1 MVDSMFEEKHFL
13 KNNQHFLK
21 EFQFKNGFVIE
32 NAKVDYGVV
41 GTPKYD
47 DEGNIINAILF
58 CHHFDGNYS
67 TISNINHTN
76 EEIIIFKEEYFFISI
91 TSLGMPESCSPS
103 TSGLNN
109 NFPDYEIEDL
119 VNFQR
124 QFLNEKFPNIKK
136 LKSIIGYSLGGFIA
150 LGWSI
155 FFPDEMDSIV
165 QLDSSFKSQGYKY
178 VYANLANRI
187 IDQSSEY
194 LDDMYNE
201 SISKM
206 LILISQIRY
215 LMSFPRDYLNTI
227 SNEEIDLSI
236 GNFAEDILFLDIYDM
251 KHFNDFLMS
260 FNLESE
266 LHKIKCKLLI
276 ISFNRTNYFVSE
288 FDAIP
293 LHDAVENSEYLSFDL
308 SIASDNAVNIHNM
321 VLEIKKFVDS
331 V

>member
-1 MVDSMFEEKHFL
+1 MFDEKYFL
-13 KNNQHFLK
+13 KNNQYFLE
-21 EFQFKNGFVIE
+21 EFQFKNGFVLE
-32 NAKVDYGVV
+32 NAKVDYGIV

-47 DEGNIINAILF
+47 DDGNIINAILF
-58 CHHFDGNYS
+58 CHHFEGNYS
-67 TISNINHTN
+67 TISNINHAT
-76 EEIIIFKEEYFFISI
+76 EEIMVLKEEYFFISV

-103 TSGLNN
+103 TSGLNS

-136 LKSIIGYSLGGFIA
+136 LKAIVGYSLGGFIA

-155 FFPDEMDSIV
+155 FYPDEMDCII

-187 IDQSSEY
+187 IDQSSEH

-206 LILISQIRY
+206 LIFISQIRY
-215 LMSFPRDYLNTI
+215 LMSFPMDYLNSI

-236 GNFAEDILFLDIYDM
+236 DTFAEDSLFLDIYDM
-251 KHFNDFLMS
+251 LYFNSFLMS

-266 LHKIKCKLLI
+266 LDRIKCKLLI
-276 ISFNRTNYFVSE
+276 ISLNRTNFHVPE
-288 FDAIP
+288 FDVIP
-293 LHDAVENSEYLSFDL
+293 LHNIVKDSIYLSFDL
-308 SIASDNAVNIHNM
+308 GIASDNAENLHNM

>member
-1 MVDSMFEEKHFL
+1 MFDEKYFL
-13 KNNQHFLK
+13 KNNQYFLE
-21 EFQFKNGFVIE
+21 EFQFKNGFVLE
-32 NAKVDYGVV
+32 NAKVDYGIV

-47 DEGNIINAILF
+47 DDGNIINAILF
-58 CHHFDGNYS
+58 CHHFGGNYS
-67 TISNINHTN
+67 TISNINHAT
-76 EEIIIFKEEYFFISI
+76 EEIMVLKEEYFFISV

-136 LKSIIGYSLGGFIA
+136 LKAIVGYSLGGFIA

-155 FFPDEMDSIV
+155 FYPDEMDCII

-206 LILISQIRY
+206 LIFISQIRY
-215 LMSFPRDYLNTI
+215 LMSFPMDY
-227 SNEEIDLSI
+227 
-236 GNFAEDILFLDIYDM
+236 
-251 KHFNDFLMS
+251 
-260 FNLESE
+260 
-266 LHKIKCKLLI
+266 
-276 ISFNRTNYFVSE
+276 
-288 FDAIP
+288 
-293 LHDAVENSEYLSFDL
+293 
-308 SIASDNAVNIHNM
+308 
-321 VLEIKKFVDS
+321 
-331 V
+331 

>member
-1 MVDSMFEEKHFL
+1 MFNEKYFL
-13 KNNQHFLK
+13 KNNQYFLEK
-21 EFQFKNGFVIE
+21 FQFKNGFVIE

-47 DEGNIINAILF
+47 DDGNIINAILF
-58 CHHFDGNYS
+58 GHHFDGNYS
-67 TISNINHTN
+67 TISNINHAT
-76 EEIIIFKEEYFFISI
+76 EEVYVLKDEYFFISV

-136 LKSIIGYSLGGFIA
+136 LKAIVGYSLGGFIA

-155 FFPDEMDSIV
+155 FYPDEMDCII

-206 LILISQIRY
+206 LIFISQIRY
-215 LMSFPRDYLNTI
+215 LMSFPMDYLNSI

-236 GNFAEDILFLDIYDM
+236 DTFAEDSLFLDIYDM
-251 KHFNDFLMS
+251 LYFNSFLMS

-266 LHKIKCKLLI
+266 LDRIKCKLLI
-276 ISFNRTNYFVSE
+276 ISLNRTNYFVPE

-293 LHDAVENSEYLSFDL
+293 LHNRVKDSIYLSFDL
-308 SIASDNAVNIHNM
+308 SIASDNSENLHNM

-331 V
+331 A

>member
-1 MVDSMFEEKHFL
+1 MFDERYFL
-13 KNNQHFLK
+13 KKNQYFLE
-21 EFQFKNGFVIE
+21 EFQFKNGRVIE

-47 DEGNIINAILF
+47 DDGNIINAILF
-58 CHHFDGNYS
+58 CHNFNGYYS
-67 TISNINHTN
+67 TINSINQAT
-76 EEIIIFKEEYFFISI
+76 EEIFVLKDEYFFISI
-91 TSLGMPESCSPS
+91 TSLGISESCSPS
-103 TSGLNN
+103 ITGLNN

-124 QFLNEKFPNIKK
+124 QFLKEKFPNIKK
-136 LKSIIGYSLGGFIA
+136 LKAIVGYSFGGFIA

-155 FFPDEMDSIV
+155 FYPDEMDCII

-187 IDQSSEY
+187 IEQSSED

-206 LILISQIRY
+206 LILISQIQY
-215 LMSFPRDYLNTI
+215 LMSFPRDYLNSI
-227 SNEEIDLSI
+227 SNDEIDLSI
-236 GNFAEDILFLDIYDM
+236 DTFAEEILFLDIYDM
-251 KHFNDFLMS
+251 KYFNNFLMS
-260 FNLESE
+260 YNLESE

-276 ISFNRTNYFVSE
+276 ISLNRTNYYVPE

-293 LHDAVENSEYLSFDL
+293 LHEMVEDSKYLSFKLNFD
-308 SIASDNAVNIHNM
+308 SDNNKNILNV
-321 VLEIKKFVDS
+321 VLEIKKFINS
-331 V
+331 L

>member
-1 MVDSMFEEKHFL
+1 MFEEKYFL
-13 KNNQHFLK
+13 KNNQYFLE
-21 EFQFKNGFVIE
+21 EFQFKNGFIIE
-32 NAKVDYGVV
+32 NAKVDYGIV

-58 CHHFDGNYS
+58 CHNFNGNYS
-67 TISNINHTN
+67 TLSSVNQAS
-76 EEIIIFKEEYFFISI
+76 EEIFVLKDEYFFISI
-91 TSLGMPESCSPS
+91 TSLGIPESCCPS

-124 QFLNEKFPNIKK
+124 QFISEKFPNIKK
-136 LKSIIGYSLGGFIA
+136 LKAIIGYSFGGFIA

-155 FFPDEMDSIV
+155 FYPDEMDCII

-178 VYANLANRI
+178 IYASLANRI
-187 IDQSSEY
+187 IDQSSEH

-215 LMSFPRDYLNTI
+215 LMSFPRDYLNSV

-236 GNFAEDILFLDIYDM
+236 DTFAEEILFLDIYDM
-251 KHFNDFLMS
+251 KFLNNFLMS

-266 LHKIKCKLLI
+266 LDRIKCKVLI
-276 ISFNRTNYFVSE
+276 ISLNRTNYYVPE

-293 LHDAVENSEYLSFDL
+293 LHEMVEGSEYLSFDL
-308 SIASDNAVNIHNM
+308 SFASDTENIHNI
-321 VLEIKKFVDS
+321 VVVIKKFVDS